1 VSAIRI
7 VPYDSSWPREFDVE
21 ARRISAA
28 FGCWAVRVEHV
39 GSTAVPGL
47 DAKPIIDIQVS
58 VPWLQVRERFSE
70 PLLRMGYTHVPL
82 GDFDRVYPFFCRPST
97 WPSTHHVHVCEVG
110 SEQEASHLAFRDYL
124 REDPKIAA
132 EYVVLKR
139 RLAQLHDGATIESR
153 ERYSLAKSEFVASVL
168 ARALG
173 RRVESSNRGS

>member
-1 VSAIRI
+1 
-7 VPYDSSWPREFDVE
+7 
-21 ARRISAA
+21 
-28 FGCWAVRVEHV
+28 
-39 GSTAVPGL
+39 
-47 DAKPIIDIQVS
+47 
-58 VPWLQVRERFSE
+58 
-70 PLLRMGYTHVPL
+70 MGYTHVPL
-82 GDFDRVYPFFCRPST
+82 GDFDRVYPFFCKPST

-110 SEQEASHLAFRDYL
+110 SEQEARHLAFRDYL

-153 ERYSLAKSEFVASVL
+153 ERYSLAKSDFVASVL